1 MFFQERRGQMYS
13 ARETYSINDVLYW
26 VTALP
31 ACEYILMAISFC
43 NFPFLGG
50 LCLIENLTNF
60 HVQFNGRWKE
70 IFHGDV

>member
-1 MFFQERRGQMYS
+1 MQTHS
-13 ARETYSINDVLYW
+13 ATKTYSINDVLYW

-31 ACEYILMAISFC
+31 ACEYIFVAISFGNC
-43 NFPFLGG
+43 PSFFFFFQSK

-60 HVQFNGRWKE
+60 HVQFNDRRKE